1 MRLRY
6 GIAFYHN
13 IHCRDTV
20 SYFGSIRTVIHSAPA
35 MENLLQNT
43 IRTDN
48 LGTFLSNIRS
58 TMVVWTLH
66 GRWNIDHVR
75 NIINYFMQS
84 LITRGVALFI
94 CKVNKWIM
102 CCYYCSCSCCP
113 DWSATSNSGIV
124 YNCAIFVYGFFIPS
138 GIILF
143 CNAAVVWSIRKV
155 SC

>member
-13 IHCRDTV
+13 IHCHNTV

-43 IRTDN
+43 IRTDY
-48 LGTFLSNIRS
+48 LGTCLSNIRS

-66 GRWNIDHVR
+66 GKWIIDYVR

-84 LITRGVALFI
+84 LITRDAAFLYVRWINGLCVVSIVLLAVALI
-94 CKVNKWIM
+94 GQQQVTVGS
-102 CCYYCSCSCCP
+102 YTTALYLSTDS
-113 DWSATSNSGIV
+113 
-124 YNCAIFVYGFFIPS
+124 
-138 GIILF
+138 LF
-143 CNAAVVWSIRKV
+143 HRG
-155 SC
+155 